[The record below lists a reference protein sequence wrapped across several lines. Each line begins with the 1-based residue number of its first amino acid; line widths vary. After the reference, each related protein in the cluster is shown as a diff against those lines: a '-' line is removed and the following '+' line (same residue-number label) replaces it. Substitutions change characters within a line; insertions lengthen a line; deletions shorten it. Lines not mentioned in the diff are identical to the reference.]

1 VNFEEIIRA
10 LNKAGYTGPLSVEWE
25 DSGMDR
31 DHGAKEAC
39 DFVRNVD
46 FEKHF
51 VVEEVEQV
59 LHYLRVDDDGYLWVL
74 HGRSDRDQPAG
85 VMCTF
90 DVFDPAGLLVKQVAI
105 ACEGDAENDQL
116 GFVED
121 GRLVLLKGSVGGGRV
136 MGDIED
142 AVPLELV
149 VLAPPAESAAGL

>member
-1 VNFEEIIRA
+1 M
-10 LNKAGYTGPLSVEWE
+10 G
-25 DSGMDR
+25 
-31 DHGAKEAC
+31 
-39 DFVRNVD
+39 
-46 FEKHF
+46 
-51 VVEEVEQV
+51 
-59 LHYLRVDDDGYLWVL
+59 
-74 HGRSDRDQPAG
+74 
-85 VMCTF
+85 TF
-90 DVFDPAGLLVKQVAI
+90 DVFDPAGLFVKQVAI